1 MGLTIKVERAD
12 EFGGLALVR
21 ITGEIRVSAENAHA
35 IAKDIE
41 ACGKR
46 ADEINERDAA
56 EAVAQMRM
64 ESGRPARDARLA
76 RAGKARGNNKRR
88 CEPNGGAND
97 GHSREGRR
105 GLRLVRAG
113 GAT

>member
-1 MGLTIKVERAD
+1 MGLSIKVERAD

-21 ITGEIRVSAENAHA
+21 IAGEIRVSAENADE
-35 IAKDIE
+35 IAKNIA

-64 ESGRPARDARLA
+64 EAD
-76 RAGKARGNNKRR
+76 
-88 CEPNGGAND
+88 D
-97 GHSREGRR
+97 QREMP
-105 GLRLVRAG
+105 V
-113 GAT
+113 